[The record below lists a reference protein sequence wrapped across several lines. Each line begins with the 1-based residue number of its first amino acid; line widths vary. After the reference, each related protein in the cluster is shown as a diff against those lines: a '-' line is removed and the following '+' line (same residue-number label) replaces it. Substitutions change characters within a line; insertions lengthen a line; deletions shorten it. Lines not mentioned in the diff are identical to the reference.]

1 MVNNKSIKLLSKIRQ
16 GVQKSAV
23 VYHFS
28 YALLSLPLIFL
39 SLFFFYPLVTI
50 FEVSLM
56 GPGGLDLSG
65 FVTLVE
71 RPSYRELIGFTFW
84 QAALSTLLTLLVG
97 FPGAY
102 AFARYRFP
110 GKTGLRALLTVPFVL
125 PTVVV
130 ATAFLALLGP
140 RSRLNVLLISLF
152 HLDAPPI
159 NLQHTLTLI
168 LLAHVF
174 YNITV
179 VIRLVGG
186 FWASLDPKLEE
197 AAALLGAP
205 PWQVF
210 REVTFPLLWPALG
223 AAGLLIFLFTFS
235 SFGVILILG
244 GPRFATLEVEIYR
257 QAVNY
262 FNLPLAAA
270 LSLLQMGF
278 TFLLMTLYTRLQAR
292 SSVPLQLRAQN
303 SVEKRAVSSRQR
315 LFLLLAVGLPTLFV
329 ISPLVAL
336 VERSVTLGD
345 QVSLEYYWMLAE
357 NEQRTVVGHA
367 PLFAV
372 RNSLLF
378 AGATTVISLLLGLL
392 SAYLLAPSG
401 RRKRRSRWRALLDP
415 IFLLPLGTSAV
426 TLGFGYIVALDAP
439 PLNLR
444 TSILLVPLA
453 HSLIAFPFV
462 VRTILPVLRSMNP
475 ALREAAAVLGA
486 TPLRLLRE
494 IDLPILGRPILVGA
508 VFAFA
513 VSMGE
518 FGATALIKRPEWPT
532 MPIIIFEYLGRPGT
546 SNYGR
551 ALAMSVILMTV
562 TAAGFALIERFRV
575 DDIGEF

>member
-1 MVNNKSIKLLSKIRQ
+1 MFSQLSKT
-16 GVQKSAV
+16 V
-23 VYHFS
+23 VIL
-28 YALLSLPLIFL
+28 LLSLPIIFL
-39 SLFFFYPLVTI
+39 SLFFFYPLLTI
-50 FEVSLM
+50 FQISFIPK
-56 GPGGLDLSG
+56 GTLDLSG
-65 FVTLVE
+65 FMTLIE
-71 RPSYRELIGFTFW
+71 RPSYRDIIAFTFW
-84 QAALSTLLTLLVG
+84 QAMLSTCLTLLAG
-97 FPGAY
+97 LPAAY
-102 AFARYRFP
+102 AFARYRFA
-110 GKTGLRALLTVPFVL
+110 GKTILRALLTVPFVL

-130 ATAFLALLGP
+130 ATAFLALFGP
-140 RSRLNVLLISLF
+140 RSRLNLGLISLF
-152 HLDAPPI
+152 NLDAPPI

-168 LLAHVF
+168 FLAHIF

-205 PWQVF
+205 PWKVF
-210 REVTFPLLWPALG
+210 REVTFPLLLPALG
-223 AAGLLIFLFTFS
+223 AAALLIFLFTFT

-244 GPRFATLEVEIYR
+244 GPHFSTLEVEIYR

-278 TFLLMTLYTRLQAR
+278 TFLLMTFYTRLQAR
-292 SSVPLQLRAQN
+292 AALPLELRSQR
-303 SVEKRAVSSRQR
+303 SVEKTAHSWHSR
-315 LFLLLAVGLPTLFV
+315 LFLLFAVGLPTLFV
-329 ISPLVAL
+329 LSPLIAL
-336 VERSVTLGD
+336 VERSVSLGD
-345 QVSLEYYWMLAE
+345 GVSLQYYLLLAE
-357 NEQRTVVGHA
+357 NERRTVVSHA

-378 AGATTVISLLLGLL
+378 AGATTVISLLLGTL
-392 SAYLLAPSG
+392 SAYLLAPPK
-401 RRKRRSRWRALLDP
+401 RRKARAAWRTWLDP

-426 TLGFGYIVALDAP
+426 TLGFGFIVALDEP

-444 TSILLVPLA
+444 TSIVLIPIA

-462 VRTILPVLRSMNP
+462 VRSILPVLRSLNP

-486 TPLRLLRE
+486 TSLRLLRE
-494 IDLPILGRPILVGA
+494 IDLPILARPILVGA

-518 FGATALIKRPEWPT
+518 FGATSLIKRPEWPT
-532 MPIIIFEYLGRPGT
+532 MPVIIFEFLGRPGI

-551 ALAMSVILMTV
+551 ALAMSVILMLV
-562 TAAGFALIERFRV
+562 TAVGFVVIERFRV
-575 DDIGEF
+575 DDLGEF

>member
-1 MVNNKSIKLLSKIRQ
+1 MFRQLSKT
-16 GVQKSAV
+16 V
-23 VYHFS
+23 VIL
-28 YALLSLPLIFL
+28 LLSLPIIFL
-39 SLFFFYPLVTI
+39 SLFFFYPLLTI
-50 FEVSLM
+50 FQISFIPK
-56 GPGGLDLSG
+56 GTLDLSG
-65 FVTLVE
+65 FMALIE
-71 RPSYRELIGFTFW
+71 RPSYRDIIAFTFW
-84 QAALSTLLTLLVG
+84 QAMLSTCLTLLAG
-97 FPGAY
+97 LPAAY
-102 AFARYRFP
+102 AFARYRFA
-110 GKTGLRALLTVPFVL
+110 GKTILRALLTVPFVL

-130 ATAFLALLGP
+130 ATAFLALFGP
-140 RSRLNVLLISLF
+140 RSRLNLGLISLF
-152 HLDAPPI
+152 NLDAPPI

-168 LLAHVF
+168 FLAHIF

-205 PWQVF
+205 PWKVF
-210 REVTFPLLWPALG
+210 REVTFPLLLPALG
-223 AAGLLIFLFTFS
+223 AAALLIFLFTFT

-244 GPRFATLEVEIYR
+244 GPHFSTLEVEIYR

-278 TFLLMTLYTRLQAR
+278 TFLLMTFYTRLQAR
-292 SSVPLQLRAQN
+292 AALPLELRSQR
-303 SVEKRAVSSRQR
+303 SVEKTAHSWHSR
-315 LFLLLAVGLPTLFV
+315 LFLLFAVGLPTLFV
-329 ISPLVAL
+329 LSPLIAL
-336 VERSVTLGD
+336 VERSVSLGD
-345 QVSLEYYWMLAE
+345 GVSLQYYLLLAE
-357 NEQRTVVGHA
+357 NERRTVVSHA

-378 AGATTVISLLLGLL
+378 AGATTVISLLLGTL
-392 SAYLLAPSG
+392 SAYLLAPPK
-401 RRKRRSRWRALLDP
+401 RRKARAAWRTWLDP

-426 TLGFGYIVALDAP
+426 TLGFGFIVALDEP

-444 TSILLVPLA
+444 TSIVLIPIA

-462 VRTILPVLRSMNP
+462 VRSILPVLRSLNP

-486 TPLRLLRE
+486 TSLRLLRE
-494 IDLPILGRPILVGA
+494 IDLPILARPILVGA

-518 FGATALIKRPEWPT
+518 FGATSLIKRPEWPT
-532 MPIIIFEYLGRPGT
+532 MPVIIFEFLGRPGI

-551 ALAMSVILMTV
+551 ALAMSVILMLV
-562 TAAGFALIERFRV
+562 TAVGFVVIERFRV
-575 DDIGEF
+575 DDLGEF